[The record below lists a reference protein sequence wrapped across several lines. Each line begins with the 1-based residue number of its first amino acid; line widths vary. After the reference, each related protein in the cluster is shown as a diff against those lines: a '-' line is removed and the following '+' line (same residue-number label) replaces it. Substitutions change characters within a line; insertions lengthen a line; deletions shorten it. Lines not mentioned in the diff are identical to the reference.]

1 MMIERCAGIDIG
13 KADVKV
19 CVRRPGKRR
28 GSRSSE
34 VRTFSTMTRSLCQ
47 LRDWLLSEGVTV
59 VGMESTG
66 DYWRPVYYL
75 LEDALECQLLNPA
88 HLKKVPG
95 RKSDVS
101 DAAWIAQLVEHGLV
115 RPSFVPP
122 PPIRELRDLTRY
134 RTTLVHERTREVQRM
149 HMVLEDAGIKL
160 DVVISDITGKSA
172 RSMIAALTA
181 GERDPNRLADLALGV
196 MRKKT
201 PALVDALTGRFN
213 PAHHGVLCG
222 LMLDRIDTIDASIE
236 RLNEQ
241 IAAKIEPFRH
251 QIKLLDTI
259 PGIDQRLAQVIIAET
274 GGDMTR
280 FATPADLSSWAGMCP
295 GNNESAG
302 KHFSGRTRPGNPW
315 LRGGLG
321 QAAAAAARTHNTY
334 LAEKYR
340 RIARRRGKKRALV
353 AVGRTILEAS
363 WQVLTRD
370 TAYADLGPDHFT
382 YRIKDKQHHAERL
395 VDQLRKLG
403 YPVVLPDA
411 A

>member
-1 MMIERCAGIDIG
+1 
-13 KADVKV
+13 
-19 CVRRPGKRR
+19 
-28 GSRSSE
+28 
-34 VRTFSTMTRSLCQ
+34 MTRSLLE
-47 LRDWLLSEGVTV
+47 LRDWLLAERVSV

-66 DYWRPVYYL
+66 DYWKPVYYL
-75 LEDALECQLLNPA
+75 LEDVLECQLLNPA

-134 RTTLVHERTREVQRM
+134 RTTLVRERTREVQRL

-160 DVVISDITGKSA
+160 GVVISDLTGKSG
-172 RSMIAALTA
+172 RSMISALIV
-181 GERDPNRLADLALGV
+181 GDRDPNRLADLALGR

-201 PALVDALTGRFN
+201 PELVDALTGRFN
-213 PAHHGVLCG
+213 PAHHGLLCQI
-222 LMLDRIDTIDASIE
+222 MLGRIDMIDATIE
-236 RLNEQ
+236 RLDDQ
-241 IAAKIEPFRH
+241 IETKMAPFRH
-251 QIKLLDTI
+251 QLTLLDSI
-259 PGIDQRLAQVIIAET
+259 PGVDRRVAEVIIAET

-280 FATPADLSSWAGMCP
+280 FPTPADLSSWAGMCP

-302 KHFSGRTRPGNPW
+302 KHFSGKTRPGNPW
-315 LRGGLG
+315 LRGALG
-321 QAAAAAARTHNTY
+321 QAAAAAAKTKNTY

-340 RIARRRGKKRALV
+340 RLAHRRGKKRALV

-370 TAYADLGPDHFT
+370 TTYADLGPDHFT
-382 YRIKDKQHHAERL
+382 NRIKDRQRHAERL
-395 VDQLRKLG
+395 ADQLRKLG
-403 YPVVLPDA
+403 YPVLLPQTA
-411 A
+411 